1 MRWERKTKTWVLILD
16 ENFVT
21 RCFANLNPNI
31 FSSKIMGNIF
41 VLWKIVYL
49 VVIESTLT
57 FCYHLSFI
65 ICVGWMK
72 KKMVT
77 SFLIFLPSHPAV
89 PVRALQMVLKWS
101 FEMMIYV
108 VWSILFWFSPG
119 STDQLF
125 LATQHHRG
133 CALPDEHSAWTTW
146 HYMTL
151 FFNTITIIVWLVILG
166 TLHSIQ
172 GKRNSH
178 NFFHRQWTRLLSSP
192 LSSAITSFPPSS
204 VI

>member
-49 VVIESTLT
+49 VVIESTST
-57 FCYHLSFI
+57 FCYHFKLDYLCWLDEKENGHQLFDFPPI
-65 ICVGWMK
+65 P
-72 KKMVT
+72 
-77 SFLIFLPSHPAV
+77 PSRPGSS
-89 PVRALQMVLKWS
+89 PS
-101 FEMMIYV
+101 NGFEMMIYV

-151 FFNTITIIVWLVILG
+151 FFNTITIIMWLVILG